1 MHIILTDALIAVIL
15 SVLVHF
21 GGFNPS
27 LCFPSAVWV
36 QIMMTT
42 TVPNLRHKVGTIVTP
57 GDRLGLIARGT
68 LLPGAGTYIR
78 QGQICASVLGTV
90 STTPV
95 VNEGELMEEGE
106 KCISSKWIVSVTR
119 SGQSCQQQR
128 PQVGMIVLGRVT
140 RVARPSHASIDIV
153 AIIPDGNNNDD
164 DKSDNDDIGQGN
176 DQIIRPLVIPL
187 LEPYPGT
194 LRQGEIKPKS
204 SLEVRI
210 EECVRPGDVILAR
223 IHAEGER
230 EYILSTAEAELGVV
244 RAVCEGSGVQMEA
257 ISWKEMRCPITLAR
271 EPRKVAKPR
280 LS

>member
-1 MHIILTDALIAVIL
+1 ML
-15 SVLVHF
+15 
-21 GGFNPS
+21 
-27 LCFPSAVWV
+27 
-36 QIMMTT
+36 
-42 TVPNLRHKVGTIVTP
+42 
-57 GDRLGLIARGT
+57 
-68 LLPGAGTYIR
+68 
-78 QGQICASVLGTV
+78 
-90 STTPV
+90 
-95 VNEGELMEEGE
+95 
-106 KCISSKWIVSVTR
+106 
-119 SGQSCQQQR
+119 
-128 PQVGMIVLGRVT
+128 VLGRVT

-153 AIIPDGNNNDD
+153 AILPDDNNNNNNN

-176 DQIIRPLVIPL
+176 GQMIQPLVIPL
-187 LEPYPGT
+187 LEPYTGT

-210 EECVRPGDVILAR
+210 EECFRPGDVILAR

-257 ISWKEMRCPITLAR
+257 MSWKEMRCPISLAR

>member
-1 MHIILTDALIAVIL
+1 MVFNVAGSIL
-15 SVLVHF
+15 
-21 GGFNPS
+21 FN
-27 LCFPSAVWV
+27 
-36 QIMMTT
+36 QRMTT
-42 TVPNLRHKVGTIVTP
+42 GVPNLRHQVGTIVTP
-57 GDRLGLIARGT
+57 GDRLGLSARGT
-68 LLPGAGTYIR
+68 LVPGAGTYIR

-95 VNEGELMEEGE
+95 IDDGEVMEQGE
-106 KCISSKWIVSVTR
+106 NSISSKWIVSVIR
-119 SGQSCQQQR
+119 SGKSCQQQR
-128 PQVGMIVLGRVT
+128 PRVGMIVLGRVT
-140 RVARPSHASIDIV
+140 RVVRPSHASIDIV
-153 AIIPDGNNNDD
+153 AIIPENNSNSNNNNNNNDE
-164 DKSDNDDIGQGN
+164 SDNDYIRQGGGR
-176 DQIIRPLVIPL
+176 IMRPLVIPL
-187 LEPYPGT
+187 IEPNTGT

-257 ISWKEMRCPITLAR
+257 MSWKEMRCPVTLAR
-271 EPRKVAKPR
+271 EGRKVAKPR